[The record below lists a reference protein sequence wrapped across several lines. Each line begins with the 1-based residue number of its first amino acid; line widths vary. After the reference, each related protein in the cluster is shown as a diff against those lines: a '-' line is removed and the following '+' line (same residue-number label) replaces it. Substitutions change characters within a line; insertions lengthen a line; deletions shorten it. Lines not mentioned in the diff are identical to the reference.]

1 MKRILSLLVLLLFI
15 GTTYAQNPFEKFGY
29 TPKIGTLS
37 KGKYIEHFDT
47 DSIVQI
53 GSVLFNPFTK
63 KITGFVTHETVYSE
77 ATLKPEI
84 VSRWMTP
91 DPLTEEREWVNPY
104 NFVQNNPIIRTD
116 PTGLLDTYGVNQDG
130 DVVWLDDTTYL
141 DENGNEVDRLYA
153 IDENNNIVDSN
164 SEQEFATATVD
175 EGTGTSFLS
184 ELASD
189 NTGADY
195 GVTSN
200 LSDALG
206 VFKFAADNSKVEFG
220 VQGFQLDNGD
230 YSYVVGTSR
239 SPSYAFNAYHLGLSG
254 GYSIENLQFD
264 LHSHPNQAGAS
275 GYGTPKPSGDRER
288 QFGHYNI
295 LGQSGR
301 NLSLH
306 YYIYHTPT
314 QGLYR
319 YGPRRGDE
327 YIGTIKKPEDFVDK
341 TND

>member
-1 MKRILSLLVLLLFI
+1 MKKLFLITIAVLCI
-15 GTTYAQNPFEKFGY
+15 SVGHAQNPFEKFGY

-37 KGKYIEHFDT
+37 KGKYIEHFDN
-47 DSIVQI
+47 DSIVRI

-63 KITGFVTHETVYSE
+63 SIVGFVETDKVYSE
-77 ATLKPEI
+77 ATLEPEI

-116 PTGLLDTYGVNQDG
+116 PTGLLDTYGVNNDG
-130 DVVWLDDTTYL
+130 DVVWLDDKTYL

-153 IDENNNIVDSN
+153 IDDQNNIVDSN
-164 SEQEFATATVD
+164 SGQEFATAMVD
-175 EGTGTSFLS
+175 DNSGSSFLS

-189 NTGADY
+189 NNGADF

-200 LSDALG
+200 LGDALD
-206 VFKFAADNSKVEFG
+206 VFKFASDNSNVEFG

-230 YSYVVGTSR
+230 YSYVVGTYR
-239 SPSYAFNAYHLGLSG
+239 SDRYAFNAYHLGLSG
-254 GYSIENLQFD
+254 GYTIENLQFD
-264 LHSHPNQAGAS
+264 LHSHTTNPSAS
-275 GYGTPKPSGDRER
+275 GYDTPKPGGDRER

-295 LGQSGR
+295 LRQSNR

-327 YIGTIKKPEDFVDK
+327 YIGTIKKPSDFVDK